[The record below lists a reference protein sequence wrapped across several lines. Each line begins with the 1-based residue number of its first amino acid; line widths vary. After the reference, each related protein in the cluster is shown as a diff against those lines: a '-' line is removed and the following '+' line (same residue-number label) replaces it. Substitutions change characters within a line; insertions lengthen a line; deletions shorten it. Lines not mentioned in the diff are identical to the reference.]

1 MEIIYRER
9 EGGESYVES
18 YKKVRPSDF
27 SAKEAELV
35 SGGYTE
41 IARNYL
47 GNVESIVFCRGEE
60 LALLTYFP
68 NAKELRLVTEPDS
81 GYVTY
86 LKEKD
91 EQLSY
96 QGPTK
101 LTHVDT
107 DDPGISTVIRL
118 PDGRFI
124 VFDGGWENNQ
134 DAHQLMD
141 VLRAQNPYERPVIA
155 AWIMTHPHIDHY
167 RAYFDFDSAYRDEV
181 EIQRFIFNFP
191 DPALDERIPRLAHAN
206 EYLNIGRFYDRVS
219 AIDAKVIRAHTGQ
232 VFEFSG
238 VRLEIISSP
247 DDVYVIPIK
256 DFNKQSLI
264 VKIYAEGQTILHG
277 GDAHFGSTNIAGRYG
292 EHLKSDILYI
302 PHHFFDGG
310 NIAAYDCVHPEVLI
324 IPTPEVLAFE
334 FISMWRNHYRNI
346 SEHLIYHL
354 GVKECFTNGMGN
366 ITLTLPYTCR
376 EGARERFLARVEEHK
391 RSVGAK
397 SWYFDGM
404 TKETAEFT
412 FINAIWD
419 TTEVSVDLLFED
431 SKCDVFDIK
440 ITLPAKSFKK
450 LNVIT
455 DESVNPENSIM
466 NKESL
471 KKLGVPEGAEFVV
484 HIRADKPIVVAGK
497 KPAAYHS

>member
-1 MEIIYRER
+1 MKIIYKER

-18 YKKVRPSDF
+18 YKGVKSSDF
-27 SAKEAELV
+27 SAKEAELI
-35 SGGYTE
+35 SDGYSE

-47 GNVESIVFCRGEE
+47 GNVESIVFCRGGD
-60 LALLTYFP
+60 LAQLTYFP
-68 NAKELRLVTEPDS
+68 NVGELRLVTEPDS
-81 GYVTY
+81 GYIAY
-86 LKEKD
+86 AKERD
-91 EQLSY
+91 EVLRY
-96 QGPTK
+96 QGPAK
-101 LTHVDT
+101 LTHIDT

-118 PDGRFI
+118 SDGRFI

-134 DAHQLMD
+134 DAHQLME
-141 VLRAQNPYERPVIA
+141 VLRAQNPYERPIIA

-167 RAYFDFDSAYRDEV
+167 RAYFDFDNAYRDEV

-191 DPALDERIPRLAHAN
+191 DPAIDERIPRITHAD
-206 EYLNIGRFYDRVS
+206 EYIHIGRFLERIS
-219 AIDAKVIRAHTGQ
+219 QIDAKVIRAHTGQ

-238 VRLEIISSP
+238 VRLEILSSP

-277 GDAHFGSTNIAGRYG
+277 GDAHFGSTNIAKRYG
-292 EHLKSDILYI
+292 EYLKSDILYV

-310 NIAAYDCVHPEVLI
+310 DIAAYDLIRPEVLI
-324 IPTPEVLAFE
+324 IPTPETLAFE
-334 FISMWRNHYRNI
+334 AISMWRNYYHNI

-366 ITLTLPYTCR
+366 TTLTLPYACR
-376 EGARERFLARVEEHK
+376 EGARERFIARVEEHK
-391 RSVGAK
+391 RCVGAK
-397 SWYFDGM
+397 SWYFDGI

-412 FINAIWD
+412 LINSIWD
-419 TTEVSVDLLFED
+419 TTDLFVDLIFED
-431 SKCDVFDIK
+431 SKYDVFDIK
-440 ITLPAKSFKK
+440 ITLPARSFKK
-450 LNVIT
+450 INVIT

-466 NKESL
+466 NKQSL
-471 KKLGVPEGAEFVV
+471 KKLGVPEGVEFVV
-484 HIRADKPIVVAGK
+484 HIRASKPIVVAAN